1 MKKFSIFLLIAITSS
16 IQFLFA
22 QGTAGDKAK
31 YEYRQLIDMP
41 TAGIMERGNVGI
53 TTELLPFGTLIAK
66 VEAGI
71 FDNISIGLSY
81 GGTNIIGSGKPNW
94 YPFPPGVN
102 FRFRLMEESILVPAI
117 TLGFDTQGKGEYFKD
132 EKRFEIKAP
141 GIFAAASKNFGL
153 LGYLSLHGTVNYS
166 VIEDKDGDNFVN
178 LMIGAEKTLGSSFSF
193 LIEYNFA
200 FNDNSTIQ
208 FGNGKGYL
216 NFGVRWSIAIG
227 VTAGFDLR
235 DLLENKKWSPNSADR
250 AVVIEITQQI

>member
-1 MKKFSIFLLIAITSS
+1 MKYFTSILFILLTT
-16 IQFLFA
+16 QTLFA
-22 QGTAGDKAK
+22 QGTAGEKAK

-41 TAGIMERGNVGI
+41 TAGIMERGSVGL

-81 GGTNIIGSGKPNW
+81 GGSNIVGSGKPDW

-102 FRFRLMEESILVPAI
+102 FRFRVMDETVLIPAL
-117 TLGFDTQGKGEYFKD
+117 TLGFDTQGKGQYFKD
-132 EKRFEIKAP
+132 EKRFGIKAP
-141 GIFAAASKNFGL
+141 GIFAAASKNFAM

-166 VIEDKDGDNFVN
+166 VLEDKDGDNFVN
-178 LMIGAEKTLGSSFSF
+178 LIIGAEKTLGSSFSF

-200 FNDNSTIQ
+200 FNDNSTNE
-208 FGNGKGYL
+208 FGDGKGYL
-216 NFGVRWSIAIG
+216 NLGVRWSIAPG

-235 DLLENKKWSPNSADR
+235 DLLENKKWNPTSADR
-250 AVVIEITQQI
+250 ALVIEFTQQI